1 MKNLTD
7 KVCLIADGSEKIGS
21 YVSLFLAK
29 QSAKIVLCFDE
40 ESKIDKDL
48 IAKLDALNAKY
59 KIVISDFANFAA
71 AQKVVDEVK
80 ADKSFGIIDSMF
92 YNIVPPVT
100 RQTIAD
106 MPRNVLNDF
115 IQNYVV
121 KAYSATKVIAD
132 AMGEGNRG
140 GSIVYRGS
148 VNDDKPTG
156 VAAFNSMYY
165 AVIKNLNREAAI
177 YYGYYNVRFANLE
190 FGAVGNEDKDYHND
204 ISTFYDGY
212 EYKIPSGYTGQADDF
227 GSLIAYL
234 FSDECKLIN
243 GADIRVDNGLLLQ
256 YIEAVMTIATHNRLK
271 REGKE

>member
-7 KVCLIADGSEKIGS
+7 KVCLIADASEKIGS

-40 ESKIDKDL
+40 ESKIDKTL
-48 IAKLDALNAKY
+48 ISQLDALNAKY
-59 KIVISDFANFAA
+59 KIVINDFANFNSV
-71 AQKVVDEVK
+71 QNLIDEVK
-80 ADKSFGIIDSMF
+80 NDSNFGLINAMF
-92 YNIVPPVT
+92 YNKVPPVT
-100 RQTIAD
+100 RIPIAD
-106 MPRNVLNDF
+106 MSRDVLNDF
-115 IQNYVV
+115 INNYVI
-121 KAYSATKVIAD
+121 KAYCATKVISD
-132 AMGEGNRG
+132 EMGKNNG
-140 GSIVYRGS
+140 GVIVYRGS

-165 AVIKNLNREAAI
+165 AMIKNLNREAAI

-190 FGAVGNEDKDYHND
+190 FGAIDSEDKDYHND

-212 EYKIPSGYTGQADDF
+212 EYKIPSGYTGTGDDF

-234 FSDECKLIN
+234 FSDECKMIN
-243 GADIRVDNGLLLQ
+243 GADIRVDNGLLFQ
-256 YIEAVMTIATHNRLK
+256 YIEAVMTIATHERLK